1 LESPPAKASFTI
13 APTATPATCSTL
25 SRIDRAAS
33 QRLAMA
39 AAAAGFC
46 PYFSIVFMHS
56 KSARNLLILIPFII
70 TLSKV
75 PGFGNSI
82 AAIMCSVG
90 PAAIIYEKTVISH
103 FGVNR

>member
-1 LESPPAKASFTI
+1 MKKTNPNPEELI
-13 APTATPATCSTL
+13 APCG
-25 SRIDRAAS
+25 
-33 QRLAMA
+33 M
-39 AAAAGFC
+39 
-46 PYFSIVFMHS
+46 
-56 KSARNLLILIPFII
+56 N
-70 TLSKV
+70 SKV